1 VVEFPPISRYI
12 YSSFPAVPDLPV
24 QSRRVAP
31 ISMIMIESL
40 VAGILNRDTRAV
52 ARAIS
57 IIENGDPGASEILKG
72 IHGRTSRG
80 LTVGITGAPG
90 SGKSSLVD
98 RLALHYR
105 ELGHRVGILAIDPS
119 SPFTGGALLGDRIRM
134 QGLAGDEGVFIRSMA
149 TRGTLGGLARGTIE
163 AAEVLAAA
171 GYDRILIETV
181 GVGQDEVEIIKA
193 ADITVVVLVPGM
205 GDDIQAIKAGIMEIG
220 DIFVINKSDREGVE
234 RTERELIAMLEMSDR
249 ADGWQPPIVRTVAI
263 RNVGVE
269 ALAQSIGKY
278 AKEIA
283 AVPVTSPGRVEAASQ
298 RLLGMIAERLL
309 SSFRESDL
317 SAERLRE
324 LATAVVQR
332 EVDPYTVV
340 DQLFFVSPE
349 EPEETR
355 EREEKLDKP
364 AKSRHLQHLGVAVV
378 SIDEALKFWRDGLG
392 LELHEVETVSDQ
404 GVRVAMLPV
413 GDSRIELLEATGD
426 ETPVGKFLSRRGAG
440 IHHLCVEVADLP
452 ASLEKL
458 KAAGIRLIDEEPRP
472 GAGGALV
479 AFVHPASTGGVL
491 LELTQSQ
498 S

>member
-1 VVEFPPISRYI
+1 
-12 YSSFPAVPDLPV
+12 
-24 QSRRVAP
+24 
-31 ISMIMIESL
+31 MIMIESL

>member
-1 VVEFPPISRYI
+1 
-12 YSSFPAVPDLPV
+12 
-24 QSRRVAP
+24 
-31 ISMIMIESL
+31 MIMIESL

-72 IHGRTSRG
+72 IHGQTSRG

-134 QGLAGDEGVFIRSMA
+134 QGLAGDAGVFIRSMA

-163 AAEVLAAA
+163 AADVLAAA

-181 GVGQDEVEIIKA
+181 GVGQDEVEIVKA

-220 DIFVINKSDREGVE
+220 DIFVINKSEREGVE
-234 RTERELIAMLEMSDR
+234 RTERELIGMLEMSDR

-263 RNVGVE
+263 RNIGVE
-269 ALAQSIGKY
+269 ALAQSIGSY

-283 AVPVTSPGRVEAASQ
+283 AAPVTSPGRVEAASQ

-309 SSFRESDL
+309 SSFRESHL
-317 SAERLRE
+317 PTERLRE
-324 LATAVVQR
+324 LATAIVKR

-340 DQLFFVSPE
+340 EELFSVSPG
-349 EPEETR
+349 EPEEKR
-355 EREEKLDKP
+355 DNP
-364 AKSRHLQHLGVAVV
+364 AKSRHLQHLGIAVV

-458 KAAGIRLIDEEPRP
+458 KAAGIRLIDETPRP

>member
-1 VVEFPPISRYI
+1 
-12 YSSFPAVPDLPV
+12 
-24 QSRRVAP
+24 
-31 ISMIMIESL
+31 MIMIESL

-234 RTERELIAMLEMSDR
+234 RTERELIGMLEMSDR